1 MLSSVSF
8 HGSKSNTEKENYSK
22 RQALMQY
29 IFSSFDWMMAK
40 KKKNEMHE
48 IAKKGMAL
56 GGEG

>member
-1 MLSSVSF
+1 
-8 HGSKSNTEKENYSK
+8 
-22 RQALMQY
+22 MQY